1 MIFLDTILF
10 SLINNVGI
18 STIFLIAFLVKN
30 RLKTNRSDV
39 DAEGG
44 DKWIYFTL
52 PLMGAN
58 VQQVGN

>member
-1 MIFLDTILF
+1 MIFLDNTLF

-18 STIFLIAFLVKN
+18 LTILQIAFLIKN

-44 DKWIYFTL
+44 DKWFYFTL

-58 VQQVGN
+58 VQQVGD